1 MKENG
6 SRDNFRSKWGFIL
19 ACIGSAAG
27 MGNLWMFP
35 QRVSKYGGG
44 TYIIPYLLF
53 VFLIASSGVVGEMAF
68 GRYGRSG
75 PAGSFGKA
83 FKSRGLN
90 EKIGETIGFIPVLG
104 SLALAI
110 GYSVVVGWIMKYM
123 FGAFTGAVLNPT
135 AVEIDGVLNTG
146 IPAFGSAFE
155 NMACSL
161 GNNFW
166 LWITVAVSTII
177 LAFGI
182 SGGIEKANKFMMP
195 LFFFLF
201 LGLGIYV
208 AFQPGALDGY
218 KYIFTFDIRGW
229 ADPNTWIYAM
239 GQAFFSLSVAGSGT
253 LIYGSY
259 LGDKEDIPNSAF
271 NVAFFDTIASILATL
286 VIIPTMA
293 TVGEQLNKGGPGL
306 MFIYL
311 PNLFKDMPGGNIIT
325 IVFFIAA
332 FFAGMTSLI
341 NLYEAPIATV
351 QEKFGLGRIN
361 ASLVVGG
368 IGIVVSTLI
377 QGIISPWMDA
387 VSIYICPLGAAM
399 AGIIFFWIFGEK
411 NATEQIQL
419 GRKKKIPAWIM
430 PLSRYVYCALAIIVL
445 IIGAIYGGIG

>member
-1 MKENG
+1 MKENS
-6 SRDNFRSKWGFIL
+6 SRDNFASKWGFIM

-35 QRVSKYGGG
+35 QRISKYGGG
-44 TYIIPYLLF
+44 TYLIPYLLF
-53 VFLIASSGVVGEMAF
+53 VFLIGSSGVVGEMAF

-75 PAGSFGKA
+75 PIGSFAKA
-83 FKSRGLN
+83 FKQRGLN
-90 EKIGETIGFIPVLG
+90 GKTGAILGIIPVLG

-123 FGAFTGAVLNPT
+123 FGAFTGVVLNPT
-135 AVEIDGVLNTG
+135 AVTADGIID
-146 IPAFGSAFE
+146 ISAFGASFE
-155 NMACSL
+155 QMASTF

-166 LWITVAVSTII
+166 LWITIALSTSI

-182 SGGIEKANKFMMP
+182 SAGIEKTNKFMIP

-201 LGLGIYV
+201 LGLGIYI
-208 AFQPGALDGY
+208 AFQPGAINGY
-218 KYIFTFDIRGW
+218 KYIFTFDIKGW

-239 GQAFFSLSVAGSGT
+239 GQAFFSLSVAGNGT

-259 LGDKEDIPNSAF
+259 LGDNEDIPNSAF
-271 NVAFFDTIASILATL
+271 NVALFDTIASLLAAL

-293 TVGEQLNKGGPGL
+293 TVGERLNNGGPGL

-311 PNLFKDMPGGNIIT
+311 PHLFKGMPGGFIIT
-325 IVFFIAA
+325 IVFFVAA

-341 NLYEAPIATV
+341 NLYEVPIATI
-351 QEKFGLGRIN
+351 QERFGLCRIN
-361 ASLVVGG
+361 AALVIGG
-368 IGIVVSTLI
+368 IGIVIATLI
-377 QGIISPWMDA
+377 QGIIGPWMDA

-399 AGIIFFWIFGEK
+399 AGIIFFWVLGEK
-411 NATEQIQL
+411 NAQEEISK
-419 GRKKKIPAWIM
+419 GRKKSLPAWIM
-430 PLSRYVYCALAIIVL
+430 PLSRIVYCILAVLVL

>member
-1 MKENG
+1 
-6 SRDNFRSKWGFIL
+6 
-19 ACIGSAAG
+19 
-27 MGNLWMFP
+27 
-35 QRVSKYGGG
+35 
-44 TYIIPYLLF
+44 
-53 VFLIASSGVVGEMAF
+53 
-68 GRYGRSG
+68 
-75 PAGSFGKA
+75 
-83 FKSRGLN
+83 
-90 EKIGETIGFIPVLG
+90 
-104 SLALAI
+104 
-110 GYSVVVGWIMKYM
+110 
-123 FGAFTGAVLNPT
+123 
-135 AVEIDGVLNTG
+135 
-146 IPAFGSAFE
+146 
-155 NMACSL
+155 
-161 GNNFW
+161 
-166 LWITVAVSTII
+166 
-177 LAFGI
+177 
-182 SGGIEKANKFMMP
+182 
-195 LFFFLF
+195 
-201 LGLGIYV
+201 
-208 AFQPGALDGY
+208 
-218 KYIFTFDIRGW
+218 
-229 ADPNTWIYAM
+229 M

-271 NVAFFDTIASILATL
+271 NVALFDTIASILATL

-341 NLYEAPIATV
+341 NLYEAPIATI

-411 NATEQIQL
+411 NAAEQIQL

-430 PLSRYVYCALAIIVL
+430 PLSRYVYCVLAIIVL